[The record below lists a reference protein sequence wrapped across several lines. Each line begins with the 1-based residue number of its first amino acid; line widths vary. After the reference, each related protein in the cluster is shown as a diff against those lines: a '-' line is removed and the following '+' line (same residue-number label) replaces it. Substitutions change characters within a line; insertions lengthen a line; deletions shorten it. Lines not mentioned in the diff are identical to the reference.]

1 MDGLRKKWSSSRGA
15 SILMALLFLLVCM
28 MVGASVLMA
37 AASNAGKV
45 KSNRDEQQRYLT
57 LSSALTLL
65 CDELEQVK
73 YVGKYSYKGTPVYR
87 DEPKED
93 GTPESVYDHTDHV
106 YKQKQGELR
115 DKNGQWGL
123 MIAVPLQ
130 NDLDAI
136 FAKSEPPEYFQ
147 VPAGQRVPVDNY
159 TYDKRSAIQTGPY
172 TLTLTAG
179 ADANTYGGLAEP
191 VTVVVTVGDDGGLVL
206 TASLKNHPEYI
217 MEAVLTTTDKLENC
231 LVLTCPA
238 KETEVNET
246 QPVQWTLDYIVKKG
260 AGG

>member
-37 AASNAGKV
+37 AASNAGKIR
-45 KSNRDEQQRYLT
+45 SNRVEQQKYLT

-87 DEPKED
+87 EELKED
-93 GTPESVYDHTDHV
+93 GTPEPVYDHTDHV
-106 YKQKQGELR
+106 YEQKPGELR
-115 DKNGQWGL
+115 DKNSQWGL
-123 MIAVPLQ
+123 MVAIPLQ

-159 TYDKRSAIQTGPY
+159 TYDKRSVIQTGPY
-172 TLTLTAG
+172 TLTLT

-217 MEAVLTTTDKLENC
+217 MEAVMTTTDKLENC

-238 KETEVNET
+238 NDENET
-246 QPVQWTLDYIVKKG
+246 KPVQWTLDYIKKKG